1 MNSNKKKT
9 LIGDEIIISK
19 IYFIRDLKIML
30 DKDLAQLYN
39 VNTRDLNKAVSRNI
53 KRFPNDFMF
62 QLTENEHK
70 NLMFQIGT
78 SSWGGNRK
86 LPYAFTEQGMAMLS
100 GILKSDWAIDVNI
113 RIMRIFSRIRQMS
126 MDNMEFRLAIEEIKK
141 KTENNTKNI
150 ELVFHYLDELL
161 EKQENQMPRK
171 QIGFLTSKQETK

>member
-1 MNSNKKKT
+1 
-9 LIGDEIIISK
+9 
-19 IYFIRDLKIML
+19 
-30 DKDLAQLYN
+30 
-39 VNTRDLNKAVSRNI
+39 
-53 KRFPNDFMF
+53 MF
-62 QLTENEHK
+62 QLTKNEHK

>member
-30 DKDLAQLYN
+30 DKDLAHLYN